1 MNPTQL
7 NLVLNALPIDLTLI
21 DQNDKVVYF
30 NTTKDRLFPRSAAV
44 IGRDVR
50 NCHPAESVHVVNE
63 ILSAFKNKTRQEAQF
78 HIHMRDKF
86 IMIRYLALWDE
97 KDIYQGCLEV
107 TQEISEIQALKGD
120 RRLLD
125 WD

>member
-1 MNPTQL
+1 
-7 NLVLNALPIDLTLI
+7 
-21 DQNDKVVYF
+21 
-30 NTTKDRLFPRSAAV
+30 
-44 IGRDVR
+44 
-50 NCHPAESVHVVNE
+50 
-63 ILSAFKNKTRQEAQF
+63 
-78 HIHMRDKF
+78 MRDKF